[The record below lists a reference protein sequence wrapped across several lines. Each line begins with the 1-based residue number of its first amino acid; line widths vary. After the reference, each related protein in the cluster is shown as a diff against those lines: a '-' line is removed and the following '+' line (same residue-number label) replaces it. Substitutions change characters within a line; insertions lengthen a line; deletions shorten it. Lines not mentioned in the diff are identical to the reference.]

1 LWSLKTVVLGEGE
14 SADGCPVID
23 SGVGPVPVVSV
34 QPGGQLIFSLA
45 RVFIGTSIG
54 PFAQAGLDEA
64 LSLAIGLR
72 GIGFG
77 ADVAQ
82 IETFAGPSE
91 GEGLVARAIVGHYA
105 LGLDTEAGVIGDRC
119 LEKGDRAALLL
130 VRHDLR
136 EGDAGVI
143 VDADV
148 HVFPADA
155 ALITLAS
162 AVAGDAVSDLIE
174 LTELFD
180 VDVDQLAGMLA
191 LIAPHR
197 LGGLERGEPIEPEP
211 PQDAAYGSGRD
222 RELASDLGPSVALS
236 AQNLDGIAC
245 GLGSL
250 AGR

>member
-1 LWSLKTVVLGEGE
+1 
-14 SADGCPVID
+14 
-23 SGVGPVPVVSV
+23 
-34 QPGGQLIFSLA
+34 
-45 RVFIGTSIG
+45 
-54 PFAQAGLDEA
+54 
-64 LSLAIGLR
+64 
-72 GIGFG
+72 
-77 ADVAQ
+77 
-82 IETFAGPSE
+82 
-91 GEGLVARAIVGHYA
+91 
-105 LGLDTEAGVIGDRC
+105 
-119 LEKGDRAALLL
+119 
-130 VRHDLR
+130 

-180 VDVDQLAGMLA
+180 FDVDQLAGMLA

-197 LGGLERGEPIEPEP
+197 LGGLERAEPVEPEP
-211 PQDAAYGSGRD
+211 PQDAAHGSGGD
-222 RELASDLGPSVALS
+222 RELAGDLGPSGELS
-236 AQNLDGIAC
+236 GAKRGGIAC